1 MKRHSWTHVLLLSL
15 FLTGLVVFFYMAE
28 NPFLDRIE
36 RRSLDVRFLT
46 RGKEPAG
53 PFAVLATI
61 DEKSLDEIGK
71 WPWPR
76 AKIAELITRLSEEG
90 ARVIALD
97 IVFSEPD
104 ENNNLKFIESMQ
116 QETRSLGL
124 RAPKLER
131 FLEEARAQA
140 DNDSILAAAIRRSK
154 APV

>member
-1 MKRHSWTHVLLLSL
+1 MKRHGWTHVLLLSL
-15 FLTGLVVFFYMAE
+15 FLTGLVVFFYMAK
-28 NPFLDRIE
+28 NPFLERIE

-46 RGKEPAG
+46 RGTEPAG

-61 DEKSLDEIGK
+61 DEKSLDEIGR

-104 ENNNLKFIESMQ
+104 ANNNLKFIESMQ

-124 RAPKLER
+124 RGQKLER
-131 FLEEARAQA
+131 FLEE
-140 DNDSILAAAIRRSK
+140 D
-154 APV
+154 